1 MDRSRTA
8 EGRSETLITRKAETP
23 DLPLPGDNGQRLQV
37 NVLYT
42 THSKT
47 LAALRITS
55 RLGAELGACPK
66 VLLLYAVPYTLPL
79 ERPAVPAGFL
89 EERIRALARESPTE
103 ITARIILCRE
113 PRRSLRQILRP
124 HSVIVIGGRKGWWP
138 SKEQRVAWRLS
149 RDGHEVIFASLE

>member
-1 MDRSRTA
+1 MDKSPTA
-8 EGRSETLITRKAETP
+8 EGRSETLITREAETTG
-23 DLPLPGDNGQRLQV
+23 LPLPGDNGQRPQV

-55 RLGAELGACPK
+55 RLGADLGACPK
-66 VLLLYAVPYTLPL
+66 ILLLYAVPYTLPL

-89 EERIRALARESPTE
+89 EEQIRALASESPAE

-124 HSVIVIGGRKGWWP
+124 HSLIVIGGRKRWWP
-138 SKEQRVAWRLS
+138 SKEQRLARML
-149 RDGHEVIFASLE
+149 RKDGHEVIFVDVG